1 MAGVDVVAGDRSL
14 TLSWMLPTSAQA
26 ALVKWQVGS
35 DQSAVAVAVST
46 YMIGGLTNGVQYT
59 IRIVPLPSG
68 EMLEA
73 AGTPGVPGNKPVPIP
88 PGPVAK

>member
-68 EMLEA
+68 AMLSA
-73 AGTPGVPGNKPVPIP
+73 VGTPGTGKPVPIP